1 MNPKCCDVVRLHQF
15 EWHGPDRSDPAH
27 WTPKGNQFTELAHVP
42 NHFYYNVC
50 LSVNLLYDCVCVHVE
65 GEGRTHQR
73 RYVDHRQADGFL

>member
-1 MNPKCCDVVRLHQF
+1 MIALCYYSHCKSSVNPTYCDFVRLHQF

-50 LSVNLLYDCVCVHVE
+50 LSVSLLCDCVYGCCC
-65 GEGRTHQR
+65 R
-73 RYVDHRQADGFL
+73 